1 MVFVIERRMC
11 WIGVGPRGF
20 DNLGQLL
27 GAGGRRDAARCL
39 LGPRSMNALRHS
51 DMLVHREA
59 ACAWE
64 AQLAI
69 ESVARHE
76 DEYEA
81 CYCALEDRV
90 SAWVNSGRAAS
101 RLLEADELRVVRRWL
116 SQDSARGLAALE
128 DLESLLSSSEAALA
142 PRATTTEEARRDRRM
157 RQWMMV
163 ALVVMTA
170 AAIAVSNLG

>member
-1 MVFVIERRMC
+1 
-11 WIGVGPRGF
+11 
-20 DNLGQLL
+20 
-27 GAGGRRDAARCL
+27 
-39 LGPRSMNALRHS
+39 MNALRHS
-51 DMLVHREA
+51 DRDRVLVHREA
-59 ACAWE
+59 AHAWE

-81 CYCALEDRV
+81 CYRALEDRV

-116 SQDSARGLAALE
+116 SQDSARGLAARE

-142 PRATTTEEARRDRRM
+142 AQAAATEEARRHRRV
-157 RQWMMV
+157 RQWMIV
-163 ALVVMTA
+163 AFVVMTA
-170 AAIAVSNLG
+170 AAIAVSTLG

>member
-1 MVFVIERRMC
+1 
-11 WIGVGPRGF
+11 
-20 DNLGQLL
+20 
-27 GAGGRRDAARCL
+27 
-39 LGPRSMNALRHS
+39 MNALRHS
-51 DMLVHREA
+51 DRDHVPVHREA
-59 ACAWE
+59 VHAWE

-81 CYCALEDRV
+81 CYRALEDRV

-116 SQDSARGLAALE
+116 SQDSARALAARA

-142 PRATTTEEARRDRRM
+142 ARAAATEEARRHRRM
-157 RQWMMV
+157 RRWMIV

-170 AAIAVSNLG
+170 AAIVVSTLG